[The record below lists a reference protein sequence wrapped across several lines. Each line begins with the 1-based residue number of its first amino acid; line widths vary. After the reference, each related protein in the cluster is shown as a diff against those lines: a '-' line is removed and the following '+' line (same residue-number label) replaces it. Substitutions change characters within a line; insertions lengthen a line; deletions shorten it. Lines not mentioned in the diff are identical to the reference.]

1 MIFHEI
7 YGCYYQA
14 VAKILEQAVE
24 GTLTRESMQQTI
36 DTYGFSESALT
47 IIPAFEEE
55 RWQLVDMESME
66 SPVMNKPALPISNL
80 EREWLKAV
88 SQDPRAHLFG
98 EIPEM
103 SEEITPLYT
112 PEDVVVYD
120 QYRDGDSYNDP
131 SYIEN
136 FQKLLSAIHNKKK
149 VKLLYESGKG
159 RELIVYGVPT
169 RLEYSEKDDKFRV
182 LLQGARHIHIINV
195 ARVAE
200 VEVMERP
207 MRFLKRL
214 QEPARDF
221 FVMEL
226 YDGRNA
232 LERVMLHFAHFQKEA
247 ERLDNDHY
255 RIKIF
260 YNKDDETEL
269 LIRVLSFGPFVR
281 VTEPESFVELIK
293 ERLKQQRVWGV

>member
-14 VAKILEQAVE
+14 VAKILEQAE
-24 GTLTRESMQQTI
+24 KGTLTREFMQQTI

-47 IIPAFEEE
+47 IMPAFEEE
-55 RWQLVDMESME
+55 RWQLLDMGSME
-66 SPVMNKPALPISNL
+66 SPLMNKPTLPISNL

-98 EIPEM
+98 EMPKI
-103 SEEITPLYT
+103 SEDVQPLYT

-120 QYRDGDSYNDP
+120 QYGDGDPYDDP
-131 SYIEN
+131 CYIEN

-159 RELIVYGVPT
+159 RELIVYGVPA

-195 ARVAE
+195 ARVQE
-200 VEVMERP
+200 VEVLEQGTP
-207 MRFLKRL
+207 FLKKI
-214 QEPARDF
+214 QETNSDF
-221 FVMEL
+221 FIMEL

-247 ERLDNDHY
+247 ERLDGDHY

-293 ERLKQQRVWGV
+293 ARLQKQRAWDV